1 MPFKLAI
8 VGRPNVGKSTLFN
21 RLVGKKLALVDDTP
35 GVTRDRREGDARLA
49 DLEFTII
56 DTAGLE
62 DAKGDALE
70 ARMRRQ
76 TELAIAEADV
86 CLLLVDARA
95 GISPADAYFAQ
106 LLRKSETPLLL
117 AANKCEGGAGQ
128 AGRMEAYELGLG
140 APIPLSAEH
149 GEGLGDLYDALLPFA
164 EAARAAEAAERA
176 SYMGADLEEVQDGF
190 DPEVPFEPDL
200 EIPLRVAVVGRP
212 NAGKSTL
219 INKLLGQDRMLTGPE
234 AGITRDAIGVEW
246 EWRDRKVKLFDT
258 AGLRKRA
265 RVTQKL
271 EKLSVADALRAAKF
285 AEVVVVLIDATIPF
299 EKQDLHITDLIEK
312 EGRALIIAVNKWDLV
327 EEPQA
332 VMEELKEK
340 LARLLPQVRGV
351 PIVTF
356 SALTGRGVDKLMPK
370 IVEMHEIWNARV
382 STAKLNK
389 WLDVVAAKHAP
400 PASRGRPVTLRYITQ
415 VKSRPPTFAI
425 FSSRAHEVPTSYK
438 RYLVNALREEFKL
451 PGVPIRLF
459 MRTGKNPFSEK
470 AKKRKLG

>member
-176 SYMGADLEEVQDGF
+176 SY
-190 DPEVPFEPDL
+190 
-200 EIPLRVAVVGRP
+200 
-212 NAGKSTL
+212 
-219 INKLLGQDRMLTGPE
+219 
-234 AGITRDAIGVEW
+234 IGDE
-246 EWRDRKVKLFDT
+246 
-258 AGLRKRA
+258 
-265 RVTQKL
+265 
-271 EKLSVADALRAAKF
+271 
-285 AEVVVVLIDATIPF
+285 
-299 EKQDLHITDLIEK
+299 
-312 EGRALIIAVNKWDLV
+312 
-327 EEPQA
+327 
-332 VMEELKEK
+332 
-340 LARLLPQVRGV
+340 
-351 PIVTF
+351 
-356 SALTGRGVDKLMPK
+356 
-370 IVEMHEIWNARV
+370 
-382 STAKLNK
+382 
-389 WLDVVAAKHAP
+389 LDVDGT
-400 PASRGRPVTLRYITQ
+400 RGGDYARR
-415 VKSRPPTFAI
+415 
-425 FSSRAHEVPTSYK
+425 
-438 RYLVNALREEFKL
+438 NWC
-451 PGVPIRLF
+451 
-459 MRTGKNPFSEK
+459 
-470 AKKRKLG
+470 